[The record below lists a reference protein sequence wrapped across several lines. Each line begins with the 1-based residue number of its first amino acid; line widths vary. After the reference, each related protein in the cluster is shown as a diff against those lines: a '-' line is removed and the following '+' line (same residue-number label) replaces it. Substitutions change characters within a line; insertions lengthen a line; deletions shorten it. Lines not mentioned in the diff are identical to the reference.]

1 MPNKMSLTK
10 GIFALIG
17 VHLLGVVLVLGFILG
32 VSWLITRLTGL
43 VWSETAVLFLACL
56 IWAVMLQKIFE
67 AGFGGML
74 MLLAIGSLLAFGGGW
89 LLSQWLSTSFL
100 QAGWLPLGAAFAFMY
115 YFFADLKEIR
125 EEMEEE
131 GWLDEE
137 ELPIPR
143 IRFMRD
149 DSEQTGEALFRYIIA
164 NAICR
169 RMNETPSVKGSLDST
184 EVQELS
190 IRLADAAVFVLRRK
204 SPRTQRFQL
213 TVPVLRKAFNQMGQQ
228 PYDDDILQLAVVAVN
243 TQLMLD
249 EDLEDIVRSRRWTT
263 HFMR

>member
-1 MPNKMSLTK
+1 MPNNMSLTK
-10 GIFALIG
+10 GLLAVIG
-17 VHLLGVVLVLGFILG
+17 IHLVGVLLVLGFVLG
-32 VSWLITRLTGL
+32 ASWLITRLTGL
-43 VWSETAVLFLACL
+43 PWSETAVLLLVCF
-56 IWAVMLQKIFE
+56 IWAVVLQKIFE
-67 AGFGGML
+67 AGFGG
-74 MLLAIGSLLAFGGGW
+74 LLVFLVIGCTLAFVGGW
-89 LLSQWLSTSFL
+89 LFSRWLSFSFL
-100 QAGWLPLGAAFAFMY
+100 SAAWLPLGSAFVFMY
-115 YFFADLKEIR
+115 YFFSDLKEVR

-137 ELPIPR
+137 DMPIPR

-169 RMNETPSVKGSLDST
+169 RMNETPSVKGSMDST

-204 SPRTQRFQL
+204 PARTQRFQV
-213 TVPVLRKAFNQMGQQ
+213 TVSALRKAFNQMGQQ
-228 PYDDDILQLAVVAVN
+228 PYEDDILGLAVSAVN

-249 EDLEDIVRSRRWTT
+249 TDLEDIARSRRWAT